1 MDSNHCYEKNVHV
14 AKQLK
19 NERTVSNNFGKNV
32 TVNLL
37 ICYLFGFTPV
47 TPNKQCCS
55 ELFPSLSYW
64 CNTSHHNIIDLHFCT
79 FGYGNR
85 QSWHTKQ
92 QDA

>member
-1 MDSNHCYEKNVHV
+1 MDSNHHCYKKKFHV

-55 ELFPSLSYW
+55 ELFSSLSVTLF
-64 CNTSHHNIIDLHFCT
+64 TSQHN
-79 FGYGNR
+79 
-85 QSWHTKQ
+85 
-92 QDA
+92 